1 MFMSSKDEKILI
13 DKPEVKYKPLSPYS
27 VIEGDTATLMCT
39 IIDAYPNTNIT
50 WRWIKTDSPND
61 ALYNGPNY
69 TIPNIEREKSGSY
82 SCTASTTVGT
92 SEPATINV
100 DVQCKYKCFK
110 ACMKMRIS
118 LYDNRKHGI

>member
-1 MFMSSKDEKILI
+1 MLSKDEGVLI
-13 DKPEVKYKPLSPYS
+13 DKPEVKSNPSSPYS

-39 IIDAYPNTNIT
+39 IIDANPNTNIT
-50 WRWIKTDSPND
+50 WRWIKTDSPNN

-92 SEPATINV
+92 SEPATIHV
-100 DVQCKYKCFK
+100 DVKCKYK
-110 ACMKMRIS
+110 
-118 LYDNRKHGI
+118 